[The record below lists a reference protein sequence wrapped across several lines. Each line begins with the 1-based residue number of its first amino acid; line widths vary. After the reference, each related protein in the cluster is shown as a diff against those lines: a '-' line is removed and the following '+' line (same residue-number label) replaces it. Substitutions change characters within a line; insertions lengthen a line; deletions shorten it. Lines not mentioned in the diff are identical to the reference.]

1 MKISFST
8 ALRIFV
14 ISGFLA
20 LIGNYVGFKVS
31 PLEAL
36 PGMLILLVLII
47 AGEVLTRVSPLK
59 LPSIAYVSLLA
70 IIASVPGV
78 PGAEAV
84 IRYADKVQFLALCT
98 PILAYAGI
106 SIGKDLNSF
115 KEQGLKMVV
124 VTLLTFIG
132 TFVGSAAIAQLI
144 LKLTGV
150 I

>member
-1 MKISFST
+1 MRFSFST
-8 ALRIFV
+8 ALRIFI

-20 LIGNYVGFKVS
+20 LIGNYVGFKIS
-31 PLEAL
+31 PIAAL
-36 PGMLILLVLII
+36 PGMFILLVLII
-47 AGEVLTRVSPLK
+47 AGEALTRVSPIK

-84 IRYADKVQFLALCT
+84 VKYADKVQFLALCT

-132 TFVGSAAIAQLI
+132 TFVGSAAIAQFI